1 MYIACL
7 WLTEHGLK
15 TQEKTKGK
23 SDSNTTVCSHLSPDS
38 RSLTFREAASH
49 TSVVAVIHKVGY
61 RDIKLDS
68 QLRQSKIQN

>member
-1 MYIACL
+1 ML
-7 WLTEHGLK
+7 VVRGTR
-15 TQEKTKGK
+15 EKTKDK
-23 SDSNTTVCSHLSPDS
+23 SDSNTTVCSQLSPDS
-38 RSLTFREAASH
+38 RSLAFGEAASH